1 MARLGV
7 KVAAIA
13 AAAVLAVAGCGTD
26 RPTQGLAGT
35 AAGGYF
41 TLTGIPEEHEGRFV
55 LLNAAAGYLP
65 VEGWQ
70 SFSTEPETAT
80 LPRITGGRV
89 RLPMWVVEDGMPVRW
104 YGSITADIAVVM
116 FMEKGELAAG
126 DAADDHDPIG
136 GLFFGDLAFTGGN
149 AQRSFAEGTW
159 HVWE

>member
-1 MARLGV
+1 MKNATAI
-7 KVAAIA
+7 VAVT
-13 AAAVLAVAGCGTD
+13 AAVVFALAGCGTN
-26 RPTQGLAGT
+26 RPTPDVTGT

-55 LLNAAAGYLP
+55 LLNANDGYLR

-70 SFSTEPETAT
+70 SFSTEPDTAT

-104 YGSITADIAVVM
+104 YGSITADTAVVL
-116 FMEKGELAAG
+116 FMEEGEHAAG
-126 DAADDHDPIG
+126 DVDGPDPLG
-136 GLFFGDLAFTGGN
+136 GLFFGDLAFTDGN
-149 AQRSFAEGTW
+149 AERSFAEGTW